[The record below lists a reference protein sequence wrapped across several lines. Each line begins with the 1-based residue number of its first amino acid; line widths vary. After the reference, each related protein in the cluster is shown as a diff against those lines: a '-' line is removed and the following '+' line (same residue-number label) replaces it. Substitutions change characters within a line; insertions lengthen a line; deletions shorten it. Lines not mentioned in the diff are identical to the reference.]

1 MQNEATSE
9 NLEPQASTGA
19 AVPVATTDSMRSP
32 PAAAPRQRPKPGI
45 LRLDIGKPRRSSGGS
60 VDFRCVGSSGSG
72 SGSNIATGANSE
84 VSGHELRLARECLRF
99 GQANDMCS
107 SSSSSSSNH
116 GKMGKIEE
124 RECGIHNL
132 QQKWQQMPI
141 AINANR
147 T

>member
-9 NLEPQASTGA
+9 NVEPQASTGA

-32 PAAAPRQRPKPGI
+32 PAAASRQRPKPGI

-72 SGSNIATGANSE
+72 IGSNIATGANSE
-84 VSGHELRLARECLRF
+84 VSGHDLRLARECLRF

-107 SSSSSSSNH
+107 SSSSNH
-116 GKMGKIEE
+116 GKMEE
-124 RECGIHNL
+124 RECGTRNL

>member
-84 VSGHELRLARECLRF
+84 
-99 GQANDMCS
+99 ANDMCS